1 MKTAVLIDYI
11 DAWHRAGEAFRIPR
25 EDAHFDAV
33 RAAETL
39 VRRSRFDGLDLTSIR
54 IHHGVTPRDVDPPL
68 FVRDVT
74 RGRHWKDADPR
85 VEVLARSYAPPRHD
99 PEGWS
104 IDKGMATAVALD
116 ASLLLVRRDVDHV
129 IVLTHR
135 EQLLAAAQFIR
146 GRRHPDAPGLEWGA
160 WQAPWFRYTVPR
172 CDGVGHIS
180 LYQADFDA
188 CRATHHS

>member
-1 MKTAVLIDYI
+1 MRTAVLIDYI

-25 EDAHFDAV
+25 EAAHFDAV
-33 RAAETL
+33 RAADAL
-39 VRRSRFDGLDLTSIR
+39 VRRSRFDGLELTSIR
-54 IHHGVTPRDVDPPL
+54 VHQGVVPKDVSTAIFRRDVA
-68 FVRDVT
+68 RAGSW
-74 RGRHWKDADPR
+74 RDADPR
-85 VEVLARSYAPPRHD
+85 VKILPRSFAPPNHE
-99 PEGWS
+99 PNSKS
-104 IDKGMATAVALD
+104 IDKGMAAAVALD
-116 ASLLLVRRDVDHV
+116 ASLLLLRREVDHV

-135 EQLLAAAQFIR
+135 EDLLAAAELIR

-180 LYQADFDA
+180 LYRADFDA